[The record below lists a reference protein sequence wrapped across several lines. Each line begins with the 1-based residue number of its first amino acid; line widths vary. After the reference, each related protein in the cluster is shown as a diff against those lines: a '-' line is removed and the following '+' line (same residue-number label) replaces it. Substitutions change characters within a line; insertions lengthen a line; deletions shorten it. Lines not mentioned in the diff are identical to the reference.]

1 MNLVKIE
8 IFTILADQCL
18 FYQIKFL
25 LEWSLRCDY
34 TANVYSSITD
44 KLMHLF
50 VASTLK
56 CLFWDFLEL
65 CDNYRQISVELPN
78 NKNTQRKNW
87 ENFETMKK
95 ISQNYRQISVIS
107 AKSDYFQL
115 DSAVVI
121 I

>member
-1 MNLVKIE
+1 MNL
-8 IFTILADQCL
+8 
-18 FYQIKFL
+18 
-25 LEWSLRCDY
+25 

-50 VASTLK
+50 VASTSK

-87 ENFETMKK
+87 ENFEIMKK
-95 ISQNYRQISVIS
+95 NSQNYRQISVIS

-115 DSAVVI
+115 DSAVVKI
-121 I
+121 

>member
-1 MNLVKIE
+1 MHGKIYPPSNFK
-8 IFTILADQCL
+8 I
-18 FYQIKFL
+18 
-25 LEWSLRCDY
+25 DY

-44 KLMHLF
+44 KLMHLS

-87 ENFETMKK
+87 ENFEIMKK
-95 ISQNYRQISVIS
+95 NSQNYRQISVIS

>member
-1 MNLVKIE
+1 MKNNKTTTERLKDTKIY
-8 IFTILADQCL
+8 TIETFKDVLMV
-18 FYQIKFL
+18 L
-25 LEWSLRCDY
+25 LDTNIRCY

-87 ENFETMKK
+87 ENFEIMKK
-95 ISQNYRQISVIS
+95 IVKITDKYLLSQQ
-107 AKSDYFQL
+107 K
-115 DSAVVI
+115 VI
-121 I
+121 IFN

>member
-1 MNLVKIE
+1 MKITTFLSQIFVKISN
-8 IFTILADQCL
+8 FN
-18 FYQIKFL
+18 KF
-25 LEWSLRCDY
+25 SNKNCQY

-87 ENFETMKK
+87 ENFEIMKK
-95 ISQNYRQISVIS
+95 NSQNYRQISVIS

-115 DSAVVI
+115 DSAVVKI
-121 I
+121 

>member
-1 MNLVKIE
+1 MNCNQKCGFGTSIQ
-8 IFTILADQCL
+8 IFLN
-18 FYQIKFL
+18 IKKFINL
-25 LEWSLRCDY
+25 KLY

-65 CDNYRQISVELPN
+65 CDNYRQISVELTN

-87 ENFETMKK
+87 ESFEIMKK
-95 ISQNYRQISVIS
+95 NS
-107 AKSDYFQL
+107 
-115 DSAVVI
+115 
-121 I
+121 

>member
-1 MNLVKIE
+1 MSSLSKSGERKENDLVC
-8 IFTILADQCL
+8 FNGH
-18 FYQIKFL
+18 
-25 LEWSLRCDY
+25 

-44 KLMHLF
+44 KLMHLS

-87 ENFETMKK
+87 ENFEIMKK
-95 ISQNYRQISVIS
+95 
-107 AKSDYFQL
+107 K
-115 DSAVVI
+115 
-121 I
+121 

>member
-1 MNLVKIE
+1 MAGSILKPRPCNFEKSRL
-8 IFTILADQCL
+8 TIPKWGDFGMTTC
-18 FYQIKFL
+18 
-25 LEWSLRCDY
+25 

-87 ENFETMKK
+87 ENFEIMKK
-95 ISQNYRQISVIS
+95 NS
-107 AKSDYFQL
+107 
-115 DSAVVI
+115 
-121 I
+121 

>member
-1 MNLVKIE
+1 MAPNSDYSCFWALHGYTANLNKKNL
-8 IFTILADQCL
+8 TTDSTC
-18 FYQIKFL
+18 
-25 LEWSLRCDY
+25 

-65 CDNYRQISVELPN
+65 CDNYRQISVELTN

-87 ENFETMKK
+87 ENFEIMKK
-95 ISQNYRQISVIS
+95 NS
-107 AKSDYFQL
+107 
-115 DSAVVI
+115 
-121 I
+121 

>member
-1 MNLVKIE
+1 MTLRH
-8 IFTILADQCL
+8 
-18 FYQIKFL
+18 FL
-25 LEWSLRCDY
+25 WYAVMY

-65 CDNYRQISVELPN
+65 CDNYRQISVELTN

-87 ENFETMKK
+87 ENFEIMKK
-95 ISQNYRQISVIS
+95 IVKITDKYLLSQQ
-107 AKSDYFQL
+107 K
-115 DSAVVI
+115 VI
-121 I
+121 IFN

>member
-1 MNLVKIE
+1 M
-8 IFTILADQCL
+8 
-18 FYQIKFL
+18 
-25 LEWSLRCDY
+25 Y

-87 ENFETMKK
+87 ENFEIMKK
-95 ISQNYRQISVIS
+95 IVKIKDKYLLSQQ
-107 AKSDYFQL
+107 K
-115 DSAVVI
+115 VI
-121 I
+121 IFN

>member
-1 MNLVKIE
+1 ME
-8 IFTILADQCL
+8 
-18 FYQIKFL
+18 FL
-25 LEWSLRCDY
+25 SKNIVMY

-50 VASTLK
+50 VASTSK

-87 ENFETMKK
+87 ENFEIMKK
-95 ISQNYRQISVIS
+95 NSQNYRQISVIS

-115 DSAVVI
+115 DSAVVKI
-121 I
+121 

>member
-1 MNLVKIE
+1 
-8 IFTILADQCL
+8 
-18 FYQIKFL
+18 
-25 LEWSLRCDY
+25 
-34 TANVYSSITD
+34 
-44 KLMHLF
+44 MHLF

-87 ENFETMKK
+87 ENFEIMKK
-95 ISQNYRQISVIS
+95 ISKNNRQISVVW
-107 AKSDYFQL
+107 AKSIFFPL
-115 DSAVVI
+115 DSAFEI

>member
-1 MNLVKIE
+1 MQNYK
-8 IFTILADQCL
+8 
-18 FYQIKFL
+18 
-25 LEWSLRCDY
+25 Y

-65 CDNYRQISVELPN
+65 RDNYRQISVGLPN

-87 ENFETMKK
+87 ENFEIMKK
-95 ISQNYRQISVIS
+95 IVKITNKYLLSQQ
-107 AKSDYFQL
+107 K
-115 DSAVVI
+115 VI
-121 I
+121 IFD